1 MVRGWGG
8 VSKEFELAYKEFYP
22 VLIRVA
28 YRICGSMEVSEDLC
42 QEAFVR
48 YYERMD
54 TIPPG
59 DQARYWMIR
68 VVKNLAFNYEK
79 RKGRERNAHR
89 KHFYEPK
96 PEIVNQGE
104 KSLLEDEAKKLVQD
118 ALMKLP
124 YKMRVVLSLKEYA
137 NLSYK
142 QIGEILKIS
151 EGNVKIRVFRAR
163 QKLSEILDKGD
174 VYVP

>member
-1 MVRGWGG
+1 MIEESTF
-8 VSKEFELAYKEFYP
+8 VSLCWLGKDGAKAKHPNLLLQKAISLWVIIMFSSIKKYKEEIKT
-22 VLIRVA
+22 LVA
-28 YRICGSMEVSEDLC
+28 QGME
-42 QEAFVR
+42 
-48 YYERMD
+48 
-54 TIPPG
+54 
-59 DQARYWMIR
+59 
-68 VVKNLAFNYEK
+68 
-79 RKGRERNAHR
+79 
-89 KHFYEPK
+89 
-96 PEIVNQGE
+96 
-104 KSLLEDEAKKLVQD
+104 EDEAKKLVQD